1 MVIFLQFPD
10 CIQILGDKSC
20 EVIFPKI
27 ARWILRV
34 NGTTFISPSGWLLG
48 AQCTSKNVVD
58 WPLKMTQPFGTRY
71 VYGWNIQIR
80 SVWHCEGEEICI
92 ISGFLWGAHWG
103 SQHLGLLHESMVIDW
118 ELPCISNLMKV
129 RKTQW
134 LSNKTRGINIPPFG
148 SYLAKL
154 QCSATVDNGRNLYI
168 PCRGADPVSTHAE
181 GTVDSDQMLGL
192 DLWKKNTFFGNK
204 NMKFDNHEL
213 YQAGWKTTHFH
224 PKIWTSSSRCLPSY
238 DRRQGIF
245 FLGGMDR
252 WPHGFRSFSSP
263 TSHYHPRP
271 SEGDGYWASPSVR
284 RWVGWNPVE
293 APKDGGG
300 CGTPLPNGLYKWF
313 INGGWFLKPPTDW
326 DVPPRTLG
334 MLEIFPLEKIYNGGI
349 H

>member
-1 MVIFLQFPD
+1 MTKPAWQDGILIPDALQATIRVNSNLEAFKTDMWREFKKSSIFSSNGDFSSVSD

-103 SQHLGLLHESMVIDW
+103 SQHLGLLHESIVIDW

-168 PCRGADPVSTHAE
+168 PAAVQIPSALTQRERWIQT
-181 GTVDSDQMLGL
+181 
-192 DLWKKNTFFGNK
+192 
-204 NMKFDNHEL
+204 
-213 YQAGWKTTHFH
+213 
-224 PKIWTSSSRCLPSY
+224 RC
-238 DRRQGIF
+238 
-245 FLGGMDR
+245 
-252 WPHGFRSFSSP
+252 
-263 TSHYHPRP
+263 
-271 SEGDGYWASPSVR
+271 SV
-284 RWVGWNPVE
+284 
-293 APKDGGG
+293 
-300 CGTPLPNGLYKWF
+300 
-313 INGGWFLKPPTDW
+313 
-326 DVPPRTLG
+326 
-334 MLEIFPLEKIYNGGI
+334 
-349 H
+349 